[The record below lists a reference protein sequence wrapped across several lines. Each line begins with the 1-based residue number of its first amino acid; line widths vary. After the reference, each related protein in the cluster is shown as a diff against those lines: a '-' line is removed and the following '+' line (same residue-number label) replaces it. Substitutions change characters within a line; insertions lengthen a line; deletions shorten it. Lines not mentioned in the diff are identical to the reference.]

1 MVPQAQSRYLSLL
14 PAPHDV
20 RLLVEAPEPAMG
32 RGRRRKR
39 LGQLLV
45 EQGRITADQLA
56 SALSAAEDAGEK
68 LGQILVRHGLLTEPD
83 LVDCLSSQLSIPS
96 LAVPGDPI
104 DPDVLRLI
112 PTSIARKYD
121 VLPIRRTNGCLTVAM
136 ADPTNLRALDDM
148 TFATS
153 LRIVPVIAPQS
164 MIRRA
169 IESLYESSATADAL
183 DTGIEES
190 EVQIVDQL
198 SGRADDLADLK
209 SWADRPPVIRL
220 VNMIFTEAI
229 RQAASDIHLEPADSG
244 LYVRFRL
251 DGLLQRVKTLPKRL
265 EAGVV
270 SRIKIMAN
278 LDIAERRLPQDGRL
292 KIQFEGR
299 EIDVRV
305 SSMPTVCGESLCMR
319 LLDRQTVRLS
329 LSGLG
334 FEPSSLQAFT
344 NAIDAKDG
352 MILITGPTGSGKTT
366 TLYSGIERL
375 RPREMKIMTVEDP
388 VEYHLDGVIQVA
400 VQDEIGRSFAV
411 VLRTFLRHDPDVLL
425 VGEMRDPETA
435 QIGIRAALTGHL
447 VLTTLHAIDCPAA
460 IPRMLDMGI
469 TPSLLASCLRL
480 TVAQRLVR
488 RLCVHCRE
496 PYEADEADL
505 VSYGHRLTGVGRC
518 TLYRPRGCS
527 RCRFTGMRGRV
538 AIYEI
543 MQTSAEVARLIT
555 RNAPGSE
562 IREAAR
568 RHGMVTLREAGLRK
582 VLEGIT
588 TPSEVMRATLG
599 EATGE

>member
-1 MVPQAQSRYLSLL
+1 
-14 PAPHDV
+14 
-20 RLLVEAPEPAMG
+20 
-32 RGRRRKR
+32 
-39 LGQLLV
+39 
-45 EQGRITADQLA
+45 
-56 SALSAAEDAGEK
+56 
-68 LGQILVRHGLLTEPD
+68 
-83 LVDCLSSQLSIPS
+83 
-96 LAVPGDPI
+96 
-104 DPDVLRLI
+104 
-112 PTSIARKYD
+112 
-121 VLPIRRTNGCLTVAM
+121 
-136 ADPTNLRALDDM
+136 
-148 TFATS
+148 
-153 LRIVPVIAPQS
+153 
-164 MIRRA
+164 
-169 IESLYESSATADAL
+169 
-183 DTGIEES
+183 
-190 EVQIVDQL
+190 
-198 SGRADDLADLK
+198 
-209 SWADRPPVIRL
+209 
-220 VNMIFTEAI
+220 
-229 RQAASDIHLEPADSG
+229 
-244 LYVRFRL
+244 
-251 DGLLQRVKTLPKRL
+251 
-265 EAGVV
+265 
-270 SRIKIMAN
+270 MAN